1 MSQTAIVAGPDPE
14 GLGDALEAEGLD
26 VVRITDTLSASTL
39 DAAGVDDADLLV
51 LTDVAEA
58 TGISV
63 AKDRNPDVRVVVYS
77 RESLPEFA
85 KGQADLAVDPA
96 LLADDVVAD
105 ELAVDASG

>member
-1 MSQTAIVAGPDPE
+1 MPQTAIVAGPDPE
-14 GLGDALEAEGLD
+14 GVGDALEAEGVD
-26 VVRITDTLSASTL
+26 IVRITDTVSASTL
-39 DAAGVDDADLLV
+39 DDAGIDAVDLLV

-96 LLADDVVAD
+96 LLAVDVVAE
-105 ELAVDASG
+105 ELAAED

>member
-14 GLGDALEAEGLD
+14 GLGDALEAEGPD

-96 LLADDVVAD
+96 LLAADVVAD

>member
-14 GLGDALEAEGLD
+14 GLVDALDAEGLS
-26 VVRITDTLSASTL
+26 VTRITDTVSASTL
-39 DAAGVDDADLLV
+39 EGAGIDDADLLV

-63 AKDRNPDVRVVVYS
+63 AKDRNPDVRAVVYS

-85 KGQADLAVDPA
+85 KGQADLAVDPG
-96 LLADDVVAD
+96 LLAADVVAE
-105 ELAVDASG
+105 ELAGGTAD

>member
-1 MSQTAIVAGPDPE
+1 MSQTAILAGPDPE
-14 GLGDALEAEGLD
+14 GVGDALDAEGVD
-26 VVRITDTLSASTL
+26 VGRITDTVSASTL
-39 DAAGVDDADLLV
+39 DAAGIDDADLLV

-96 LLADDVVAD
+96 LLAADVVAA
-105 ELAVDASG
+105 ELAVDASR

>member
-14 GLGDALEAEGLD
+14 GLADALEAEGVD
-26 VVRITDTLSASTL
+26 VVRIADTVSASTL
-39 DAAGVDDADLLV
+39 EDAGIEAADLLV

-63 AKDRNPDVRVVVYS
+63 AKDRNPDVRAVVYS
-77 RESLPEFA
+77 RDSLPEFA

-96 LLADDVVAD
+96 LLAADVVAE
-105 ELAVDASG
+105 ELAAED

>member
-14 GLGDALEAEGLD
+14 GLGDALEVEGVD
-26 VVRITDTLSASTL
+26 VVRITDTVSASTL
-39 DAAGVDDADLLV
+39 DEAGIDDADLLV
-51 LTDVAEA
+51 LTDVADA

-63 AKDRNPDVRVVVYS
+63 AKDRNPDVRPVVYS

-96 LLADDVVAD
+96 LLAADVVAE
-105 ELAVDASG
+105 ELAAES